1 MKPKQKTVSEL
12 TKLSS
17 DLINYLFILRSSKM
31 LNKQLEQ
38 MRAEDKAYGEQTKN
52 RKSRLVEPRQK
63 KNQPNFA
70 RYSVNELVQMRD
82 EDMDDYDL

>member
-1 MKPKQKTVSEL
+1 
-12 TKLSS
+12 
-17 DLINYLFILRSSKM
+17 M

-52 RKSRLVEPRQK
+52 RKNRLVEARQK

-70 RYSVNELVQMRD
+70 RYSVDELVQMRD
-82 EDMDDYDL
+82 EDMDDFDL